1 MPWGHFTN
9 SGATRGGWETFFL
22 SFLFWAGGIASAAFS
37 PLYFPFWLAWAQAQ
51 LSELG
56 QAGRAHWGCALGAA
70 TATHLLPPPFFLIFF
85 FRLLGRVT
93 LLLLRLLVE
102 DIVAFEEG

>member
-1 MPWGHFTN
+1 MVCRSH
-9 SGATRGGWETFFL
+9 GANNAVGALHKFRRYSRRVGNFFLVL
-22 SFLFWAGGIASAAFS
+22 SFL
-37 PLYFPFWLAWAQAQ
+37 
-51 LSELG
+51 
-56 QAGRAHWGCALGAA
+56 A

-102 DIVAFEEG
+102 DIFAFEEG